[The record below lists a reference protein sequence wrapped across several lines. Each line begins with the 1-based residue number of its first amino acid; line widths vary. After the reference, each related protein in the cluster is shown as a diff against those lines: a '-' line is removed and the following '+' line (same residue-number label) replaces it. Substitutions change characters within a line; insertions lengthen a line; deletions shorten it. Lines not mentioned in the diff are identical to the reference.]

1 MKDIAVQADQS
12 SVTTGTEGAT
22 ALTETPAEPDEPK
35 SAYWPDDWREATA
48 AAVAGND
55 ARARAREMK
64 RLERYADPA
73 RIYAKARE
81 LEAKLSE
88 TGAVRRPGPKATAE
102 EVRAYHRAIGVPESP
117 ADYFSQ
123 LQLDNG
129 VVLGPADRS
138 LAESFAAALHPAGAT
153 PEVMSA
159 ALNWYFRNEEA
170 QAAALD
176 EADEVFRVESER
188 TLKQE
193 FDRGFARQTNAIATL
208 FADAPGGADIDDRS
222 SLFARLM
229 GGRLA
234 DGRIAGNDPDMVRFL
249 VSLARDLRPA
259 ATVTEAGNPSGQS
272 IESEIAEIRD
282 KMRSDR
288 RGYFADHALQARYRE
303 LIAMRQLNRRI

>member
-1 MKDIAVQADQS
+1 M
-12 SVTTGTEGAT
+12 
-22 ALTETPAEPDEPK
+22 
-35 SAYWPDDWREATA
+35 
-48 AAVAGND
+48 
-55 ARARAREMK
+55 
-64 RLERYADPA
+64 
-73 RIYAKARE
+73 
-81 LEAKLSE
+81 
-88 TGAVRRPGPKATAE
+88 
-102 EVRAYHRAIGVPESP
+102 
-117 ADYFSQ
+117 
-123 LQLDNG
+123 
-129 VVLGPADRS
+129 
-138 LAESFAAALHPAGAT
+138 
-153 PEVMSA
+153 MSA
-159 ALNWYFRNEEA
+159 ALNWHFRNEEA

-176 EADEVFRVESER
+176 EADEAFRVESER

-303 LIAMRQLNRRI
+303 PIAMRERNRRA

>member
-1 MKDIAVQADQS
+1 MNDIAVQANQS
-12 SVTTGTEGAT
+12 AATIETESAT
-22 ALTETPAEPDEPK
+22 ALTEGSEAVEKK

-48 AAVAGND
+48 AAVAGDD
-55 ARARAREMK
+55 AKVRAKEMK

-88 TGAVRRPGPKATAE
+88 TGAVRRPGSKATDE
-102 EVRAYHRAIGVPESP
+102 EIRAYHRAIGVPESP
-117 ADYFSQ
+117 ADYFDQ
-123 LQLDNG
+123 LRLDNG
-129 VVLGPADRS
+129 AVLGPADRP

-159 ALNWYFRNEEA
+159 ALNWYFHNEEA

-176 EADEVFRVESER
+176 EADEVFRIESEQALR
-188 TLKQE
+188 KE
-193 FDRGFARQTNAIATL
+193 FGSGFARKANAIAAL
-208 FADAPGGADIDDRS
+208 FADTPGGADIDDRS

-234 DGRIAGNDPDMVRFL
+234 DGRIVGNDPDMVRFL
-249 VSLARDLRPA
+249 VSLARDLHPA
-259 ATVTEAGNPSGQS
+259 ATVTEAGNPSGKS
-272 IESEIAEIRD
+272 IDAEIAEIRER
-282 KMRSDR
+282 MRSDR

-303 LIAMRQLNRRI
+303 LIATRERNSRI